1 MKKFYLALALL
12 SIVFVS
18 CKKCTVCSKTL
29 EDTSVVETDEMCES
43 KDKIAEIEEN
53 FASQGY
59 SCKKS
64 K

>member
-18 CKKCTVCSKTL
+18 CKKCTTCSKTL
-29 EDTSVVETDEMCES
+29 ANGSTVETDEMCEG

-53 FASQGY
+53 FVSQGY
-59 SCKKS
+59 SCK
-64 K
+64 